1 MKSEKEEDTESRD
14 IILARQKVQNEMN
27 ELRAQIKELRKQ
39 KEEGKKVDQDI
50 EACLGY
56 LKVLKKEIDSIKD
69 RSHGT
74 FLTAKKLISPKF
86 NYGSKKEEIL
96 ARIKKL
102 ATKVR
107 NFEKQLTGGGLEK
120 EQRDLLSSR
129 LEEVKDLH
137 KMALLELKALENYNH
152 TRFLE
157 STGED
162 KKKKKIL
169 PVFAKK
175 KKSNAEEPPPETPP
189 GIKKEKISELTDF
202 TPPPMI

>member
-69 RSHGT
+69 RSHAT